1 MPNWCENR
9 IKISGSTEKIN
20 KLWEVVNSN
29 GLLNTLRPQPD
40 NLFLENLNSE
50 KRLELD
56 EDGVPNWYD
65 WRIENW
71 GTKWEVDAQD
81 LCVVD
86 NGDGTSYIWGDFVSA
101 WSPPVEAY
109 IAFNKTTKDYEAEG
123 WYFEFGCDFCGLY
136 NSRDG
141 DLYCNSISVELEL
154 PKAERSEVFKR
165 IEYEF
170 GDWFAMRENDDE

>member
-20 KLWEVVNSN
+20 KLWEDVNSN

-40 NLFLENLNSE
+40 NLKENE
-50 KRLELD
+50 YY
-56 EDGVPNWYD
+56 G
-65 WRIENW
+65 WRIDNW
-71 GTKWEVDAQD
+71 GTKWEVNSED

-109 IAFNKTTKDYEAEG
+109 IAFNEADNGCEVEG
-123 WYFEFGCDFCGLY
+123 WYFELGCDFCGLY
-136 NSRDG
+136 NSKEG
-141 DLYCNSISVELEL
+141 DVQCNSVSSELEL
-154 PKAERSEVFKR
+154 TEAERSETFKR

-170 GDWFAMRENDDE
+170 GEALEIGGEL

>member
-9 IKISGSTEKIN
+9 IRISGSTEKIN
-20 KLWEVVNSN
+20 KLWEKVESD

-40 NLFLENLNSE
+40 NLKENE
-50 KRLELD
+50 YY
-56 EDGVPNWYD
+56 G
-65 WRIENW
+65 WRIDNW
-71 GTKWEVDAQD
+71 GTKWEVNSED

-109 IAFNKTTKDYEAEG
+109 IAFNEADNGCEVEG
-123 WYFEFGCDFCGLY
+123 WYFELGCDFCGLY
-136 NSRDG
+136 NSKEG
-141 DLYCNSISVELEL
+141 DVQCNSVSSELEL
-154 PKAERSEVFKR
+154 TEAERSETFKR

-170 GDWFAMRENDDE
+170 GEALEIGGEL

>member
-20 KLWEVVNSN
+20 KLWEKVESD

-40 NLFLENLNSE
+40 NLKENE
-50 KRLELD
+50 YY
-56 EDGVPNWYD
+56 G
-65 WRIENW
+65 WRIDNW
-71 GTKWEVDAQD
+71 GTKWEVNSED

-109 IAFNKTTKDYEAEG
+109 IAFNEADNGCEVEG
-123 WYFEFGCDFCGLY
+123 WYFELGCDFCGLY
-136 NSRDG
+136 NSKEG
-141 DLYCNSISVELEL
+141 DVQCNSVSSELEL
-154 PKAERSEVFKR
+154 TEAERSETFKR

-170 GDWFAMRENDDE
+170 GEALEIGGEL